1 MNPVLQCIETL
12 TLILW
17 CGLLALPLGQVWI
30 AYSLETDSVQT
41 TWSWPHRRRACAVVA
56 RWCPGWLGG
65 GLQRNPA

>member
-1 MNPVLQCIETL
+1 MMNPVLQWIETL

-41 TWSWPHRRRACAVVA
+41 TWCRPYRRAYAVVA

-65 GLQRNPA
+65 GLRRNPA